1 MKDQTSVKEGSKG
14 QINVP
19 NKDEGGRAGGNS
31 FLFATHQES
40 GRAGGK
46 SPPPCTEKAGEQTKM
61 PHFLPPESV
70 PTQGVHSQSR
80 SKDRSGSFRH
90 KACTSSSDSN
100 SLSDANNEIV
110 RHPGCW
116 LIPVKLEGIETL
128 AVIDTG
134 ASVSMM
140 G

>member
-1 MKDQTSVKEGSKG
+1 MYQTKMK
-14 QINVP
+14 
-19 NKDEGGRAGGNS
+19 AGEQVEIPFS
-31 FLFATHQES
+31 L
-40 GRAGGK
+40 
-46 SPPPCTEKAGEQTKM
+46 PPIKKVGEQVENPLSSACTEKAGEQTKM
-61 PHFLPPESV
+61 PHSLPPESV